1 MKDLEKIYTVWNGER
16 LSRHVVYWGFWLLLY
31 ATVNSGHN
39 GQFFLLWVGVELVI
53 MCIKIPVAY
62 FIMYVLVPKFLIR
75 RRYFLFFLGVLGVA
89 TVGGFAIW
97 TNYYYFV
104 IEFWGHTRPASFWTL
119 SIVYKTLDLMYI
131 AAIPS
136 IFKLYQFFAQQEK
149 QKQQVTEQKLHAELE
164 LLKHQLHPHFLFN
177 TLNNLYGM
185 ILSQHPKAA
194 EVVLHLSNLM
204 SYMLYEC
211 NSPLIG
217 LEKEIEQMKNYIQL
231 EKIRYGNR
239 LQVSFECGGD
249 LEGKE
254 IAPLLLM
261 GFIENAFKHGVGSQ
275 IEQSWIRVNLWV
287 RGSEMDF
294 TVENSFPEEKGETT
308 IGKSG
313 IGLRN
318 IQKRLELLYPEKHH
332 LKIEKNETYWV
343 RLKINLA

>member
-1 MKDLEKIYTVWNGER
+1 MKNLEKIYTIWNGER
-16 LSRHVVYWGFWLLLY
+16 LSRHVAYWGFWLLLY
-31 ATVNSGHN
+31 ATVGAWHN
-39 GQFFLLWVGVELVI
+39 GRPLVDWLGVELLFMCVKLPFTYTVI
-53 MCIKIPVAY
+53 
-62 FIMYVLVPKFLIR
+62 YVFVPKFLLKR
-75 RRYFLFFLGVLGVA
+75 AYFPFVGWVSVGVII
-89 TVGGFAIW
+89 GGSLIW
-97 TNYYYFV
+97 SLYYFYL
-104 IEFWGHTRPASFWTL
+104 IDYFGHKRPASFWSFSL
-119 SIVYKTLDLMYI
+119 VYKSLDLLYI
-131 AAIPS
+131 SAIPAV
-136 IFKLYQFFAQQEK
+136 FKLYQFFAQQEK

-185 ILSQHPKAA
+185 ILSGHPKAA

-249 LEGKE
+249 LQGKE

-275 IEQSWIRVNLWV
+275 IEESWIRINLWV

-294 TVENSFPEEKGETT
+294 TVENSFSQEKGETT
-308 IGKSG
+308 IEKKG

-318 IQKRLELLYPEKHH
+318 IQKRLELLYPERHF

-343 RLKINLA
+343 RLKLIL